1 MMTSGTWST
10 GRGDSRGELKTFSE
24 MQVIEARKKKEQ
36 ALLKSKQAKMKILE
50 IKKKREVEKRKK
62 PKTLLNAQGS
72 HERIRNLKNNYK
84 TMSLKKQKKK
94 KKGLGVKVIKAEM
107 NSVSKRADYLCR
119 VSIFQTTKSTKVR
132 TNVSRVIQFR
142 GQFTGKRISSSTST
156 RFSRKTKDTLSQIR
170 TRLRKFWKKRMGRKT
185 RKKKTKKTVTL
196 WQSQL
201 WGKCKSKCPSKWN
214 RYFKNFRK
222 SNTSSFTST
231 FTSITIRE
239 KKSSCAAQ
247 RSVWAKSWR
256 KRTGF
261 CSTCWS
267 TTRNWGN
274 WK

>member
-1 MMTSGTWST
+1 M
-10 GRGDSRGELKTFSE
+10 
-24 MQVIEARKKKEQ
+24 IEARKKKEQ

-142 GQFTGKRISSSTST
+142 GQFTGKRISSSTSM

-170 TRLRKFWKKRMGRKT
+170 TRLRKF
-185 RKKKTKKTVTL
+185 
-196 WQSQL
+196 
-201 WGKCKSKCPSKWN
+201 
-214 RYFKNFRK
+214 
-222 SNTSSFTST
+222 
-231 FTSITIRE
+231 
-239 KKSSCAAQ
+239 
-247 RSVWAKSWR
+247 
-256 KRTGF
+256 
-261 CSTCWS
+261 
-267 TTRNWGN
+267 
-274 WK
+274 